1 MSGPTRVA
9 NGTYD
14 AMMGRLLLSACSFLL
29 YTAACSA
36 FAQQNDGVAL
46 LIGNA
51 SYPDAEAPL
60 SEPISDVRSLGDE
73 LKRRGFA
80 VDIGENLKKEGM
92 QRALEKFYGRIKPTS
107 TAVIFFSGF
116 GIQSNRQS
124 YVLPVDA
131 RIWNEGDVRRDGFS
145 VDKVLGEISNRG
157 AAVKIAIVDA
167 SRRNPYERR
176 FRNVSA
182 GLAAITATS
191 GTVVMISA
199 PLDTVIGDSKPPVFM
214 AELIRQLKVSDAT
227 IEQIFNRTRMGV
239 SRATKG
245 EQVPWFSS
253 SLEEDVTLPS
263 SSQPVAGQS
272 ATSGSTAK
280 APSATAIPGAAANAA
295 SETVSSGPKAAH
307 GAPTDKQ
314 PEPSDTDQIAKT
326 TPAKAAK
333 PPVSEDATSNGLT
346 GFYERG
352 QQYAL
357 NGDFALAIK
366 DFDEVIRRD
375 PKHVGAL
382 NDRCWAEAMIGAL
395 QDALA
400 DCNEALQIS
409 PAYLDA
415 LDSRGMVN
423 LKLGRLK
430 MAIADYDA
438 ALRIDP
444 KHAASLFGRGIAKL
458 RSGNADAG
466 NTDINAAKAI
476 QSTIATEF
484 AGYGIR

>member
-14 AMMGRLLLSACSFLL
+14 AMMGRLLLSVCSFLL
-29 YTAACSA
+29 CIAACSA

-60 SEPISDVRSLGDE
+60 SEPLSDVRSLGDE

-116 GIQSNRQS
+116 GIQSNRQG

-145 VDKVLGEISNRG
+145 LDKVLGEISNRG

-182 GLAAITATS
+182 GLAAITAPS

-199 PLDTVIGDSKPPVFM
+199 PLDTVISDSKPPVFM

-263 SSQPVAGQS
+263 SSQPVAAQS
-272 ATSGSTAK
+272 APTAK
-280 APSATAIPGAAANAA
+280 APSTTAIPGAVANAA
-295 SETVSSGPKAAH
+295 SEPVNSGPKAAH

-314 PEPSDTDQIAKT
+314 PEPSDPDQIAKT
-326 TPAKAAK
+326 TPAKAGK
-333 PPVSEDATSNGLT
+333 PPASEDTNSNDLT

-352 QQYAL
+352 QHYAL

-458 RSGNADAG
+458 RSGNVDAG

>member
-1 MSGPTRVA
+1 MSGPARVA
-9 NGTYD
+9 NGIYD
-14 AMMGRLLLSACSFLL
+14 AMIGRLLLSVCSFVLSIAACS
-29 YTAACSA
+29 ASA

-60 SEPISDVRSLGDE
+60 NEPLSDVRAVGDE

-80 VDIGENLKKEGM
+80 VDIGENLKKEAM

-124 YVLPVDA
+124 YLLPVDA
-131 RIWNEGDVRRDGFS
+131 RIWNESDVRRDGFS
-145 VDKVLGEISNRG
+145 LDKVLGEITNRG

-182 GLAAITATS
+182 GLAAITAPS

-199 PLDTVIGDSKPPVFM
+199 PLDTVVSDSKPPVFT
-214 AELIRQLKVSDAT
+214 AELIRQLKVSEAT

-263 SSQPVAGQS
+263 TSQVIAAPSG
-272 ATSGSTAK
+272 TSGPK
-280 APSATAIPGAAANAA
+280 APSTTAIPGAMANAA
-295 SETVSSGPKAAH
+295 SETANSGPKATH

-314 PEPSDTDQIAKT
+314 PESSDPDQIAKT

-333 PPVSEDATSNGLT
+333 PPASEDANSNDLA

-352 QQYAL
+352 QHYAL
-357 NGDFALAIK
+357 DGDFALAIK

-375 PKHVGAL
+375 PKHTGAL

-458 RSGNADAG
+458 RSGNVDAG
-466 NTDINAAKAI
+466 NSDINAAKAI

>member
-1 MSGPTRVA
+1 
-9 NGTYD
+9 
-14 AMMGRLLLSACSFLL
+14 MMRRLVFSLYSFLL
-29 YTAACSA
+29 SIAVCPA

-51 SYPDAEAPL
+51 AYLDAEGPL
-60 SEPISDVRSLGDE
+60 KEPVSDARALGDE

-80 VDIGENLKKEGM
+80 VDVGENLKKEAM

-124 YVLPVDA
+124 YILPVDA
-131 RIWNEGDVRRDGFS
+131 RIWSEGDVRREGFS
-145 VDKVLGEISNRG
+145 LDKVLAEITSRG
-157 AAVKIAIVDA
+157 AAIKIAIVDA

-182 GLAAITATS
+182 GLAAITAPS

-199 PLDTVIGDSKPPVFM
+199 PLDAVVSDDRPPVFM
-214 AELIRQLKVSDAT
+214 AELLRQLKVSDAT
-227 IEQIFNRTRMGV
+227 VEQIFNRTRMGV

-253 SLEEDVTLPS
+253 SLEEDVSLAS
-263 SSQPVAGQS
+263 SPQPTGS
-272 ATSGSTAK
+272 PPATSGPTPK
-280 APSATAIPGAAANAA
+280 APSTTAISGLTANASTEPKANGKATTPGAA
-295 SETVSSGPKAAH
+295 V
-307 GAPTDKQ
+307 DKQ
-314 PEPSDTDQIAKT
+314 AEPPDPEQTAKEA
-326 TPAKAAK
+326 PAKAAK
-333 PPVSEDATSNGLT
+333 VPASEDSNPRDPASS
-346 GFYERG
+346 YERG
-352 QQYAL
+352 QNYAL

-375 PKHVGAL
+375 PKHTGAL

-395 QDALA
+395 HDALA
-400 DCNEALQIS
+400 DCNEALRIS
-409 PAYLDA
+409 PNYMDA

-423 LKLGRLK
+423 LKLGMLK

-458 RSGNADAG
+458 RSGNVDGG
-466 NTDINAAKAI
+466 NSDISAAKAI
-476 QSTIATEF
+476 QPTIANEF
-484 AGYGIR
+484 ASYGIR